1 LEKLINEL
9 DKIQKRI
16 PDEDTLSVKGGKRQK
31 GLNEFDRI
39 GHAMCIF
46 RKHPEIMTKNE
57 QNDFA
62 FKYYFSFASYA
73 LFPVAVG
80 LFVIFKRS
88 GYNSLVNRLK
98 LTLAFSLPMSL
109 ITSEWYTY
117 SGKLM
122 YRKYLK
128 ELSDDKLVNFTEEY
142 EAQKAKIA
150 LEKMTRESNL

>member
-1 LEKLINEL
+1 
-9 DKIQKRI
+9 
-16 PDEDTLSVKGGKRQK
+16 
-31 GLNEFDRI
+31 
-39 GHAMCIF
+39 
-46 RKHPEIMTKNE
+46 MTKNE

-109 ITSEWYTY
+109 VTSEWYTY

-150 LEKMTRESNL
+150 L